1 MVRIVDVAGERECG
15 GGPRS
20 RQLNCEEER
29 QIDRSGRERLQFA
42 TYPPSPVSGP
52 VRCCDVTDLC
62 QAFSQRTGPGR
73 WWISLSAVVLE
84 HSWWRLC
91 SAFLIAG
98 LEDGLVTAKQ
108 FVLRGNVTDAGV

>member
-52 VRCCDVTDLC
+52 
-62 QAFSQRTGPGR
+62 GR

-91 SAFLIAG
+91 SAFLFAVFAGLLKFLIAG
-98 LEDGLVTAKQ
+98 VEDGLVTAKQ